1 MEEPS
6 GRGLRGLLREL
17 AVGALGAFFFLFTWL
32 LLAGF
37 VFVLAA
43 YVWRGAR
50 AAGEAAQAAGALTT
64 VPADWAAALMLAMGL
79 ICVWAVVWVFRL
91 WWSEGWSGRPPRLRR
106 ALENARGRRPKAPG
120 D

>member
-6 GRGLRGLLREL
+6 GRGLRGLLGEL
-17 AVGALGAFFFLFTWL
+17 AKGALGTFFFLFTYL
-32 LLAGF
+32 LLAG
-37 VFVLAA
+37 VVVWLAG

-79 ICVWAVVWVFRL
+79 ICVSAVVWVFRL

-106 ALENARGRRPKAPG
+106 TLEDARGRRPEAP
-120 D
+120 DD